1 MDKMDV
7 VNMEVFEECELS
19 SGIKVKDID
28 KFFIDLK
35 VAIKAKIALAK
46 AKSIQRKIDNLRLEQ
61 GKILSQMLNY

>member
-7 VNMEVFEECELS
+7 VNMEVFGECELS

>member
-28 KFFIDLK
+28 KFFIDLR

-61 GKILSQMLNY
+61 EKILIELLNY

>member
-19 SGIKVKDID
+19 SGIKVKDVD
-28 KFFIDLK
+28 KFFIDLR

-46 AKSIQRKIDNLRLEQ
+46 AKSIQRKIDNLREKQEL
-61 GKILSQMLNY
+61 ILIDLLKY